1 MWTSYRWLD
10 KQVARLSGHPTLQWG
25 TIGYWPQPD
34 CYHHL
39 IGICHGCSLVGH
51 VGSLTTS
58 MAAGIED
65 HRTPKPSIKLVI
77 GCDRTPKASM
87 GWMLENNQDLQ
98 IPNPHFPLTLELQS
112 IPWNNPLLTASQ
124 ENLSHRIQAP
134 PRQRLLLVPLP
145 LLCPPGSG
153 GGYQER
159 QSILIRSSVGYPSE
173 KLWTVFD

>member
-1 MWTSYRWLD
+1 
-10 KQVARLSGHPTLQWG
+10 
-25 TIGYWPQPD
+25 
-34 CYHHL
+34 
-39 IGICHGCSLVGH
+39 
-51 VGSLTTS
+51 
-58 MAAGIED
+58 
-65 HRTPKPSIKLVI
+65 
-77 GCDRTPKASM
+77 
-87 GWMLENNQDLQ
+87 MLENNQDLQ

-173 KLWTVFD
+173 KL